1 MTESLTTVEQFRAF
15 LIEAHIAKTKIDAIV
30 EKFED
35 LQPGNTAALVIDS
48 ARVTVETI
56 EAYGLEI
63 ELDAYGQAGRVSQA
77 GLHGSARI
85 NLDMSTEY
93 YA

>member
-1 MTESLTTVEQFRAF
+1 MAEPLTAAEQFRAF
-15 LIEAHIAKTKIDAIV
+15 LVEARVDATKIDAIV
-30 EKFED
+30 AKFEE

-56 EAYGLEI
+56 EVYGLEI
-63 ELDAYGQAGRVSQA
+63 ELDAHGQAGRVSRA

-85 NLDMSTEY
+85 DLDMSTEY